1 MSSYSSEEYVDR
13 GRSLLG
19 ANKAQE
25 ALDVFE
31 EGARRFPGDE
41 DLLMGTAMAL
51 LKIGDAPAALGTL
64 EELRTKKPRSEDV
77 LEGLVEAALACGLPE
92 RATQAAR
99 EAVQASGTDA
109 HSAYRLGRAFYGRG
123 MYRESFPLYERAA
136 ALAPDWSEAWFGLG
150 ACEWAMKRTASA
162 EAALR
167 RAVELEPDDWQ
178 ARQFLGCVLCD
189 LGRKAEAKEML
200 ESVPLDAPWQ
210 KPALERLVALAWWPT
225 DAARRREMEAL
236 WRRVMGGAASGGALD
251 VIEEVSRRMENDPS
265 A

>member
-1 MSSYSSEEYVDR
+1 MFSQSSEEYTDR
-13 GRSLLG
+13 GRSLLQSG
-19 ANKAQE
+19 EARKALE
-25 ALDVFE
+25 IFE

-41 DLLMGTAMAL
+41 DLLMGTAMSR
-51 LKIGDAPAALGTL
+51 LKLGEATAALGIL
-64 EELRTKKPRSEDV
+64 QDLRATRPRSGDV
-77 LEGLVEAALACGLPE
+77 LEAVVEASLAAGLPPLALE
-92 RATQAAR
+92 AAD
-99 EAVQASGTDA
+99 EAVKAAGSDA
-109 HSAYRLGRAFYGRG
+109 HAVYRLGRAFYGRR

-136 ALAPDWSEAWFGLG
+136 ELAPDWGEAWFGLG
-150 ACEWAMKRTASA
+150 ACEWAMSRPASA

-225 DAARRREMEAL
+225 DAARRRDMEAL
-236 WRRVMGGAASGGALD
+236 WRRVMGGASSHGALD
-251 VIEEVSRRMENDPS
+251 VLEEVSRRMDQPQS
-265 A
+265 